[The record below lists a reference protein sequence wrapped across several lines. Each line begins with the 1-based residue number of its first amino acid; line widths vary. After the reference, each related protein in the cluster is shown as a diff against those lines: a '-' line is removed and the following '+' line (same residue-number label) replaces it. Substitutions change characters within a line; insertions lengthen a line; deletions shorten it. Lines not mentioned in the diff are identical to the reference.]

1 MTAQKDTFIEYRL
14 DYIEN
19 GEKQVMYHAMLSK
32 ILRFVRNE
40 SLRDYSIY
48 GLTTK
53 DEWKLLMKIGK

>member
-14 DYIEN
+14 DYIES
-19 GEKQVMYHAMLSK
+19 GEKQEMYHAMLSK
-32 ILRFVRNE
+32 VLRFVRNE

>member
-19 GEKQVMYHAMLSK
+19 GEKQELYSTMLSR

-40 SLRDYSIY
+40 SLRNYSIY
-48 GLTTK
+48 GFTTK
-53 DEWKLLMKIGK
+53 DEWRLLMKIGK

>member
-1 MTAQKDTFIEYRL
+1 MKAQKDTFIEYRL

-19 GEKQVMYHAMLSK
+19 GEKQVMFHVMLSK
-32 ILRFVRNE
+32 ILRFVRIE

-48 GLTTK
+48 GFTK